1 MGQLFRIVAPQA
13 DKIDR
18 GVVREAALWMARLQA
33 GHDLEAEDACR
44 RWRAASEANELAW
57 QRLNG
62 LGADLRSGLQGVG
75 EATASA
81 TLRESRRRAAR
92 RGFTKGGLSV
102 LGVGLLAWQVAPPSW
117 LRWTA
122 DRSSG
127 VGERSAFVLEDGTRV
142 VLNTDTAI
150 DVRYG
155 AARRQ
160 IVLRYGEMLV
170 ETAKDTAGRPFEVL
184 TAAGRLVPVGTRFV
198 VRDGMPGYGMP
209 YQLNV
214 LEGAVDVMAPN
225 AVTLRIQAGQRALFG
240 EAGVDGPSKASVAA
254 DAWVRGMMVADGMP
268 LRDFLRELARY
279 RHGVLRCAPEIA
291 QWQVVGAYSV
301 DNTDAAL
308 TLLTEIQPVRI
319 ERRTRYWLTVTA
331 R

>member
-1 MGQLFRIVAPQA
+1 MGQLFRLVAPQA

-18 GVVREAALWMARLQA
+18 NVVREAALWMARLQA
-33 GHDLEAEDACR
+33 GHDADAEDACR
-44 RWRAASEANELAW
+44 RWREAAAAHELAW

-62 LGADLRSGLQGVG
+62 LGADLRTGLQGVG

-92 RGFTKGGLSV
+92 RGFTKGGLTV
-102 LGVGLLAWQVAPPSW
+102 LGAGLLTWQVAPPSW

-122 DRSSG
+122 DQSSG
-127 VGERSAFVLEDGTRV
+127 VGERRAFTLDDGTRV

-155 AARRQ
+155 ATKRQ
-160 IVLRYGEMLV
+160 IELRYGEMLI
-170 ETAKDTAGRPFEVL
+170 ETAKDAAGRPFEVL
-184 TAAGRLVPVGTRFV
+184 TGAGRLTPVGTRFV
-198 VRDGMPGYGMP
+198 VRDGMPRDGLA
-209 YQLNV
+209 YQLTV
-214 LEGAVDVMAPN
+214 LDGAVDVMAPN
-225 AVTLRIQAGQRALFG
+225 AGGLRIQAGQRALFG
-240 EAGVDGPSKASVAA
+240 KAGVDGPVKAPVAA

-268 LRDFLRELARY
+268 LRDFLRELGRY
-279 RHGVLRCAPEIA
+279 RHGFLRCAPEIA
-291 QWQVVGAYSV
+291 QWQVVGAYSL

-308 TLLTEIQPVRI
+308 TLLTEILPVRI
-319 ERRTRYWLTVTA
+319 ERRTNYWVTVAA